1 MREAVSLW
9 HVHTIHLPNVIQ
21 YLRGDSLSLSEKNPT
36 LWSIVFEEISSESSL
51 IRSILYNPFILSL
64 SLFLPFFFFFFCL
77 VDEKLKQKEKEKEK
91 SDFLFLFLLC
101 FVIWN
106 RKNHLHETTKL
117 VDSHSYAWKTK
128 KGVRFRIFKASRLK
142 LLTPFPFLSF
152 SFTFSAAKQHSQQQ
166 FNSSLYICVL
176 IWIEIMFI
184 LYKYWYCS
192 TCCMKAAINII
203 MMLGVIRRRVASGG
217 SSASVN

>member
-21 YLRGDSLSLSEKNPT
+21 YLRGDSLSLSLCEKNPT

-64 SLFLPFFFFFFCL
+64 SLSSFFFFFCL

-128 KGVRFRIFKASRLK
+128 KGVRFLIFKASRLK
-142 LLTPFPFLSF
+142 LLTPFPFLLF
-152 SFTFSAAKQHSQQQ
+152 SFTFLAAKQNLQQQ
-166 FNSSLYICVL
+166 FNSVYIYVCLFGLRLCLY
-176 IWIEIMFI
+176 
-184 LYKYWYCS
+184 Y
-192 TCCMKAAINII
+192 INIDI
-203 MMLGVIRRRVASGG
+203 VQLVVWKQRST
-217 SSASVN
+217 

>member
-1 MREAVSLW
+1 MTFHSERSCESVTRSYNTLAKRDSISSRRL
-9 HVHTIHLPNVIQ
+9 
-21 YLRGDSLSLSEKNPT
+21 SLSLSEKNPT

-64 SLFLPFFFFFFCL
+64 SLSSFFFCL

-128 KGVRFRIFKASRLK
+128 KGVRFLIFKASRLK
-142 LLTPFPFLSF
+142 LLTPCPFLSF
-152 SFTFSAAKQHSQQQ
+152 SLTFLAAKQNLRQQ
-166 FNSSLYICVL
+166 FNSIYMYAYLDWDYVYI
-176 IWIEIMFI
+176 I
-184 LYKYWYCS
+184 
-192 TCCMKAAINII
+192 
-203 MMLGVIRRRVASGG
+203 
-217 SSASVN
+217 

>member
-1 MREAVSLW
+1 MNFRFYFFKKRKKEEEAGVG
-9 HVHTIHLPNVIQ
+9 VVIQ
-21 YLRGDSLSLSEKNPT
+21 YSG
-36 LWSIVFEEISSESSL
+36 WFEQEISGSFGSW
-51 IRSILYNPFILSL
+51 RCQFSIIHSYSL
-64 SLFLPFFFFFFCL
+64 SLFLPFFFCL

-128 KGVRFRIFKASRLK
+128 KGVRFLIFKASRLK
-142 LLTPFPFLSF
+142 LLTPFPFLLF
-152 SFTFSAAKQHSQQQ
+152 SFTFLAAKQNLQQQ
-166 FNSSLYICVL
+166 FNSVYIYIYMYVCML

-217 SSASVN
+217 SSALVN